1 MAPVKPSTSG
11 TDTCH
16 IGIKSDEVSPH
27 ETQLHTDIITLSDSS
42 FGPHS
47 DLKTVLTVYK
57 VNLSGEIKNCASS
70 AVCVQK
76 LSKNIPGDSVTVSLS
91 SCLDVKP
98 QVKKLS
104 IKADLLIL

>member
-1 MAPVKPSTSG
+1 MRFLLTKLNCTLTSSR
-11 TDTCH
+11 CLIPH
-16 IGIKSDEVSPH
+16 SD
-27 ETQLHTDIITLSDSS
+27 
-42 FGPHS
+42 HS

-57 VNLSGEIKNCASS
+57 VNLSGEIKNCAS
-70 AVCVQK
+70 AVCDQK